1 MAPRWREG
9 ECSLF
14 AAVRAAEAD
23 STLARAT
30 RPKAI
35 LLAATPLGAR
45 GGDRDARRP
54 DDPVVEPG
62 LDNAGMQG
70 RARGRRPPPTAP
82 FGPAL
87 PLEPIDSAGRINGD
101 VVYVADLGDRNDV
114 RRERFKDR
122 TWYRL
127 AIRSM
132 ANGSLRAEV
141 VPY

>member
-1 MAPRWREG
+1 MVLADRTTRLSNPDSITP
-9 ECSLF
+9 ECK
-14 AAVRAAEAD
+14 AE
-23 STLARAT
+23 
-30 RPKAI
+30 
-35 LLAATPLGAR
+35 LAA
-45 GGDRDARRP
+45 DAR
-54 DDPVVEPG
+54 
-62 LDNAGMQG
+62 
-70 RARGRRPPPTAP
+70 PPTAP

-122 TWYRL
+122 TCYRV